1 MAVTRS
7 AAPLTGLLP
16 RPGARSGF
24 IVADA
29 PGDGPGYW
37 AGGPSAVWVDGTIWL
52 AYRLRRPVDAGRGY
66 ANVVARSEDG
76 EHFETVAVVTSE
88 ELSCASLERPA
99 LVPMSDGTWRLFFRT
114 NLDDPSIQYSI
125 DFKVHH

>member
-1 MAVTRS
+1 RWAISVGRRWQKGGHEQRRNLERSRAPPRSSFQTNVNYYDRFYWVSAETSVPVMAVTRT

-16 RPGARSGF
+16 RPGARSGS

-52 AYRLRRPVDAGRGY
+52 AYRLRR
-66 ANVVARSEDG
+66 
-76 EHFETVAVVTSE
+76 
-88 ELSCASLERPA
+88 
-99 LVPMSDGTWRLFFRT
+99 
-114 NLDDPSIQYSI
+114 
-125 DFKVHH
+125 